1 LKNSMGTLFDQ
12 KVRHYGTVEY
22 SHLDDFIAV
31 IVKLSKKHGISV
43 AEVIA
48 AKEVLENERNNNFQ
62 VNNGDAFDEQ
72 MAGFGELL
80 QQLISAI
87 ENSQSDT

>member
-1 LKNSMGTLFDQ
+1 MGTLFSQ
-12 KVRHYGTVEY
+12 KERNYCTVED
-22 SHLDDFIAV
+22 SHLDAFIAV

-48 AKEVLENERNNNFQ
+48 AKEVLESERKNDLY
-62 VNNGDAFDEQ
+62 VRNGDAFDEQ

-87 ENSQSDT
+87 ENLHSDT

>member
-1 LKNSMGTLFDQ
+1 MGTLFHQ
-12 KVRHYGTVEY
+12 SERSYGTVEDG
-22 SHLDDFIAV
+22 HLDSFIAE
-31 IVKLSKKHGISV
+31 IVELSKKHGISV

-48 AKEVLENERNNNFQ
+48 AKEVLESERKNDLY
-62 VNNGDAFDEQ
+62 VRNGDAFDEQ

-87 ENSQSDT
+87 ENLQSDT